1 MATRKREANE
11 PDAGESLH
19 FCYSKDLGTLREL
32 VKQGLLTMG
41 CIPAEQTN
49 FPPNTVVYRKYR
61 GQNSRL
67 RGSHS
72 HGRPPIQ
79 F

>member
-49 FPPNTVVYRKYR
+49 FLPNTAVYNKL
-61 GQNSRL
+61 SRTK
-67 RGSHS
+67 
-72 HGRPPIQ
+72 
-79 F
+79 